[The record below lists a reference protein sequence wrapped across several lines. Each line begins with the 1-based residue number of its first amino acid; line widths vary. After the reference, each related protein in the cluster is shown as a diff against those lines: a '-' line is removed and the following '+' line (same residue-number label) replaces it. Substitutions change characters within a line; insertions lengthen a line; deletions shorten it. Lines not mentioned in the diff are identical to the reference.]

1 MNEEHGIIIRE
12 AYKDYQPPFD
22 VTATVHRL
30 LNGLP
35 QKRLAALKPQP
46 HRHNTIIMIP
56 SRLGPSVLVDISTSF
71 FYVFPKGVA
80 DNSDRAPLPENP
92 PSIMLSGQMFL
103 IING

>member
-1 MNEEHGIIIRE
+1 MNEKYNIMIRE

-22 VTATVHRL
+22 VITTVNRL

-71 FYVFPKGVA
+71 FYVFPNGVA
-80 DNSDRAPLPENP
+80 DNSDRARLP
-92 PSIMLSGQMFL
+92 
-103 IING
+103 